1 MMAMENSHQLPNG
14 NGSVENGHVIGRHS
28 SYPPSTRIPPSSLS
42 WLDLKVFYV
51 RVTNSKIDNST
62 PEYLA
67 LNHVPLK
74 QDTLLEVNGVRTS
87 IYSDGV
93 SSLLRRDRLDKKSEE
108 VTFVCTD
115 SIRVSGSVKF
125 EVFDKDLLL
134 LCGSLEL
141 CASDG
146 CVRETENVAH
156 RWNMVCESDL
166 VLGTGFFPKGKP
178 YTGLESVSPKFE
190 VFVAGCFDGTPI
202 ILTKMVQLGSRKKQA
217 RKGMLDSIPE
227 YGSSEGE
234 KDYLSGLSLQASDYP
249 NYKPENEE
257 YNDVYMG
264 TDYYEGEDEELS
276 WFNAGVRVGVG
287 IGLSMCVGIGI
298 GVGLLVRTYQGA
310 TRNVFR
316 RRFL

>member
-1 MMAMENSHQLPNG
+1 MLAMENPHQVPNR
-14 NGSVENGHVIGRHS
+14 NGPIEYGHVISRHS
-28 SYPPSTRIPPSSLS
+28 HPSSTRSPPLSLS

-51 RVTNSKIDNST
+51 RVTNSDIDDST
-62 PEYLA
+62 PEHLT
-67 LNHVPLK
+67 LNHIPLDR
-74 QDTLLEVNGVRTS
+74 DTLLEVNGVRTS
-87 IYSDGV
+87 IYSDGI

-115 SIRVSGSVKF
+115 SIRFSGSVKF
-125 EVFDKDLLL
+125 EVFDKDVIL

-141 CASDG
+141 CSSS
-146 CVRETENVAH
+146 ETESGGH
-156 RWNMVCESDL
+156 KWNMVCETDL
-166 VLGTGFFPKGKP
+166 VSGNGFLKGK
-178 YTGLESVSPKFE
+178 YSGLESVMPKIE
-190 VFVAGCFDGTPI
+190 VFVAGCFDGAPI
-202 ILTKMVQLGSRKKQA
+202 ILTKTIQIGFRKKQL

-227 YGSSEGE
+227 YEGSEGR
-234 KDYLSGLSLQASDYP
+234 KGDSSGLALQALDYA
-249 NYKPENEE
+249 NYKSENED
-257 YNDVYMG
+257 YNEVYMN

-316 RRFL
+316 RRLL